1 MRSLESEYFNSHK
14 KNFTM
19 SSFTNA
25 TASSGILRS
34 EIPQQCFNEM
44 KTGVYDMLNS
54 FAESEADWSAVI
66 QRILQW
72 SDTEVTDEIASLGK
86 QFPQCEHNFRYTV
99 LKTIKTLNARNGNV
113 DTRIKMS
120 SLAQISLPQFYKDFT
135 QRVVGATEL
144 SSQSTFLSL
153 RPSDKEIIARD
164 AFRHT
169 LYAHSH
175 DLFNELVQ
183 TNIASEVSYNKSTKI
198 SRRSKVNS
206 TVQPIIEPTDSV
218 SQAPSEVVSIRPS
231 KDSRLSESILKLHN
245 ANPPPVTLKAGG
257 SNSRASRKTSRS
269 RKSYKNIPPLASTH
283 SRIKQP
289 AVDIK
294 LFSNFSRAS
303 KKINEDDVVECEIK
317 TETGKRPRSHFTRS
331 QRASRRAKEP
341 PRFFE
346 EDGIDVQTADVAT
359 FV

>member
-1 MRSLESEYFNSHK
+1 
-14 KNFTM
+14 M

-54 FAESEADWSAVI
+54 FAKSGADWPAVI
-66 QRILQW
+66 QRILDW
-72 SDTEVTDEIASLGK
+72 SETEVTDEIASLGK
-86 QFPQCEHNFRYTV
+86 QFPQCENNFRYTV

-120 SLAQISLPQFYKDFT
+120 SLSQISLPQFYKHFT
-135 QRVVGATEL
+135 QRVVGAPEL

-153 RPSDKEIIARD
+153 KPSDKEIIARD

-175 DLFNELVQ
+175 DLFDQLVQ
-183 TNIASEVSYNKSTKI
+183 TNAVSQVSYKNLATKI
-198 SRRSKVNS
+198 SMGNS
-206 TVQPIIEPTDSV
+206 TVRTIIEPTDSV

-245 ANPPPVTLKAGG
+245 ANPPPPLTLKAGG
-257 SNSRASRKTSRS
+257 SNSRVSRKTSRS
-269 RKSYKNIPPLASTH
+269 RKSYQNIPPIQSTN
-283 SRIKQP
+283 SRTKQP

-317 TETGKRPRSHFTRS
+317 TETSKRPRSHFTRS

>member
-1 MRSLESEYFNSHK
+1 
-14 KNFTM
+14 M

-44 KTGVYDMLNS
+44 KSSIFDMLNT
-54 FAESEADWSAVI
+54 FAKSAADWEVLI
-66 QRILQW
+66 QRILNW
-72 SDTEVTDEIASLGK
+72 SSDETTDEVNSMVK

-99 LKTIKTLNARNGNV
+99 LKTIKTLNARNGNM

-120 SLAQISLPQFYKDFT
+120 SLSKISLQQFYKDFT
-135 QRVVGATEL
+135 QRLVGAPEL
-144 SSQSTFLSL
+144 SSQSVYLSL

-175 DLFNELVQ
+175 DLFDQLVQ
-183 TNIASEVSYNKSTKI
+183 TNTVSEVSYKHSNSRSIVKST
-198 SRRSKVNS
+198 
-206 TVQPIIEPTDSV
+206 IEPTDSV

-245 ANPPPVTLKAGG
+245 ANPPLTLKAGG
-257 SNSRASRKTSRS
+257 SDSRVSRKTSRS
-269 RKSYKNIPPLASTH
+269 KKSYKNIPPLLSTH

-289 AVDIK
+289 TVDIK
-294 LFSNFSRAS
+294 LFSNFSRTS
-303 KKINEDDVVECEIK
+303 KKVNDDDEVVECEIK
-317 TETGKRPRSHFTRS
+317 TETSKRPRSHFTRS
-331 QRASRRAKEP
+331 QRASCRVEE